1 MSAPWMT
8 VIGVGESGET
18 DLTPAAK
25 ALVDDA
31 EVLVGGERHHGLVPR
46 PGVEQITWTKGMRET
61 FADIALHRGKRV
73 VVLASGDPFCFG
85 VATTLLKF
93 FEPDDLLVYPSPS
106 AFSLACARLK
116 WSLPDTA
123 CLTVHGRPVEALL
136 LHFAPRTR
144 FIALSRDGRSP
155 REIAALLTEWGFGP
169 SRITVLEH
177 MGGDKENR
185 LDATAAT
192 WGKKTA
198 EDLNVVA
205 VEVVPGPAAKPL
217 SLVPGLP
224 DKVFENDGQLT
235 KREVRAATL
244 SALQPL
250 PGQTLWD
257 VGAGCGSIAIE
268 WLRAL
273 EGRGRAVAVEQNAKR
288 RVFIGHNAM
297 ALGVPSLEIVDGEA
311 PEVLEGLSPQ
321 PDAIFLGG
329 GVSTPGLLDA
339 CWAQLPKGG
348 RLVANGV
355 TLEAERALIDFV
367 AQTGGALSRF
377 TVERLEGVGRLHG
390 FKPMMTVTQL
400 TAVKS

>member
-1 MSAPWMT
+1 MSAWIT
-8 VIGVGESGET
+8 VIGIGEGGAQ

-25 ALVDDA
+25 AMVENA

-46 PGVEQITWTKGMRET
+46 EGVKQITWAKGMRET
-61 FADIALHRGKRV
+61 FADIEDHRGQRV
-73 VVLASGDPFCFG
+73 TVLASGDPFCFG

-93 FEPDDLLVYPSPS
+93 FDPADLTAYPAPS

-123 CLTVHGRPVEALL
+123 CLTVHGRPVEALK
-136 LHFAPRTR
+136 LHMMPGQR

-155 REIAALLTEWGFGP
+155 REIAALLTQNGFGP

-177 MGGDKENR
+177 MGGEKENR
-185 LDATAAT
+185 LENTAES
-192 WGKKTA
+192 WGRKEA

-205 VEVVPGPAAKPL
+205 VEVISGPAAKPL
-217 SLVPGLP
+217 SLMPGLP
-224 DKVFENDGQLT
+224 DACFENDGQLT
-235 KREVRAATL
+235 KREARAVTL

-257 VGAGCGSIAIE
+257 LGAGCGSIAIE

-273 EGRGRAVAVEQNAKR
+273 EGRGRAIAIEQNAKR
-288 RVFIGHNAM
+288 RAFIGRNAM
-297 ALGVPSLEIVDGEA
+297 ALGTPSLEIVDGEA
-311 PEVLEGLSPQ
+311 PEVFGEIDQ
-321 PDAIFLGG
+321 RPDTIFLGG

-339 CWAQLPKGG
+339 CWEKLSPGG

-355 TLEAERALIDFV
+355 TLEAERALMVF
-367 AQTGGALSRF
+367 AEQTGGALIRL
-377 TVERLEGVGRLHG
+377 TAERLETVGRLHG

-400 TAVKS
+400 TAIKK